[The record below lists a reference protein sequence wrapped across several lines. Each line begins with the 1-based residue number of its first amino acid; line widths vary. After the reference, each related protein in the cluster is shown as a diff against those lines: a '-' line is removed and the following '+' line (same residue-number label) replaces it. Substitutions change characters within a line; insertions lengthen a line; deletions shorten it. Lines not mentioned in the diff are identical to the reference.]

1 MNRTNSPLDE
11 AYATCSGL
19 DLTLKDQSVLESHVQ
34 ASSTPRRLNYI
45 PSKTLHEQNDYY
57 CSEQFNAEN
66 NSFIISEHIN
76 QVQNSNESLENNK
89 QLDQRLG
96 FNYSSGSF
104 NSKGSTVSCYH
115 SVQSNNLD
123 YSKETANP
131 DKLSPLDLRIKSFSD
146 DINLINNRDSGY
158 LVITTDTKTECEIST
173 HIFLSNQ
180 AIPQTKRS
188 NIEKQTGSSFNIQ
201 SILGVTDQFKVFSET
216 TSNTDSNTNDDNIKN
231 NNIEIIDRTKT
242 SNSFFDQFLV
252 GYLQV
257 MNPLLL
263 SSRGIQMQSV
273 ITPPQPV
280 DTTVTIQST
289 NSVSTTLP
297 LNETGTVKFSV
308 KQRAKKLNP
317 TTSMY
322 SITNGM
328 TNRQLDVKNND
339 PIHGSLKQT
348 ERIQQSMKNVYDL
361 SGSSLSSEDDV
372 ITRQRAKTSDVGKTP
387 VILYCPEPSDS
398 KTKVKAMLERN
409 DPCLKYV
416 NDGAAIRNPFAIDRK
431 IQLVHLT
438 SLLFERLVLPNPG
451 ILYNCLETKE
461 YQLMLKM
468 MLIGYNLCILLN
480 FSSKSGVKLDNG
492 TYLCKGCNR
501 TTKRLRPMQQHL
513 LSHSA
518 SKFNLCVKCLKGFND
533 KYDMKRHTRKH
544 TLVRPYVCP
553 ECGRSFSQRCSL
565 EGHRRKIHRI
575 QLNYPPNQR
584 REIVRVCETCGYSCP
599 ELYDMLQHT
608 LNNHPYSNC
617 LPRLQRQLIRYKEKL
632 QSTSLTSDDDNRSS
646 NIRDT
651 LEATRNWSCISPFSN
666 NHNFT

>member
-438 SLLFERLVLPNPG
+438 SLL
-451 ILYNCLETKE
+451 C
-461 YQLMLKM
+461 
-468 MLIGYNLCILLN
+468 
-480 FSSKSGVKLDNG
+480 VKLDNG

-518 SKFNLCVKCLKGFND
+518 I
-533 KYDMKRHTRKH
+533 
-544 TLVRPYVCP
+544 VRPYVCP

>member
-180 AIPQTKRS
+180 AIPQIKRS

-231 NNIEIIDRTKT
+231 NNIEIIDRTKA

-252 GYLQV
+252 GYLQA

-361 SGSSLSSEDDV
+361 SGSSLSNEDDV

-438 SLLFERLVLPNPG
+438 SLL
-451 ILYNCLETKE
+451 C
-461 YQLMLKM
+461 
-468 MLIGYNLCILLN
+468 
-480 FSSKSGVKLDNG
+480 VKLDNG

-599 ELYDMLQHT
+599 KLYDMLQHT
-608 LNNHPYSNC
+608 LNNHPNSNC

-632 QSTSLTSDDDNRSS
+632 QSTSLTSDDDNIYE
-646 NIRDT
+646 IR
-651 LEATRNWSCISPFSN
+651 
-666 NHNFT
+666 

>member
-96 FNYSSGSF
+96 FNYNSGSF

-146 DINLINNRDSGY
+146 DVNLINNRDSGY
-158 LVITTDTKTECEIST
+158 LVITTDAQTECEIST

-180 AIPQTKRS
+180 AIPQAKRS

-252 GYLQV
+252 GYLQA

-263 SSRGIQMQSV
+263 SSRGIQIQSV

-289 NSVSTTLP
+289 TSLSTTLP

-328 TNRQLDVKNND
+328 TNRQLHVKNND

-438 SLLFERLVLPNPG
+438 SLL
-451 ILYNCLETKE
+451 C
-461 YQLMLKM
+461 
-468 MLIGYNLCILLN
+468 
-480 FSSKSGVKLDNG
+480 VKLDNG

-518 SKFNLCVKCLKGFND
+518 I
-533 KYDMKRHTRKH
+533 
-544 TLVRPYVCP
+544 VRPYVCP

-599 ELYDMLQHT
+599 KLYDMLQHT
-608 LNNHPYSNC
+608 LNNHPNSNC

-632 QSTSLTSDDDNRSS
+632 QSTSLTSNDDNGSS
-646 NIRDT
+646 NIRDM
-651 LEATRNWSCISPFSN
+651 LEATRNWSCISPF
-666 NHNFT
+666 

>member
-96 FNYSSGSF
+96 FNYNSGSF

-146 DINLINNRDSGY
+146 DVNLINNRDSGY
-158 LVITTDTKTECEIST
+158 LVITTDAQTECEIST

-180 AIPQTKRS
+180 AIPQAKRS

-252 GYLQV
+252 GYLQA

-263 SSRGIQMQSV
+263 SSRGIQIQSV

-289 NSVSTTLP
+289 TSLSTTLP

-322 SITNGM
+322 SITDGM
-328 TNRQLDVKNND
+328 TNRQLHVKNND

-438 SLLFERLVLPNPG
+438 SLL
-451 ILYNCLETKE
+451 C
-461 YQLMLKM
+461 
-468 MLIGYNLCILLN
+468 
-480 FSSKSGVKLDNG
+480 VKLDNG

-599 ELYDMLQHT
+599 KLYDMLQHT
-608 LNNHPYSNC
+608 LNNHPNSNC

-632 QSTSLTSDDDNRSS
+632 QSTSLTSNDDNGSS
-646 NIRDT
+646 NIRDM
-651 LEATRNWSCISPFSN
+651 LEATRNWSCISPF
-666 NHNFT
+666 

>member
-66 NSFIISEHIN
+66 NSFIIGDHIN

-146 DINLINNRDSGY
+146 DVNLINNRDSGY

-252 GYLQV
+252 GYLQA

-348 ERIQQSMKNVYDL
+348 ERIQESMKNVYDL

-438 SLLFERLVLPNPG
+438 SLL
-451 ILYNCLETKE
+451 C
-461 YQLMLKM
+461 
-468 MLIGYNLCILLN
+468 
-480 FSSKSGVKLDNG
+480 VKLDNG

-518 SKFNLCVKCLKGFND
+518 I
-533 KYDMKRHTRKH
+533 
-544 TLVRPYVCP
+544 VRPYVCP

-599 ELYDMLQHT
+599 KLYDMLQHT

>member
-76 QVQNSNESLENNK
+76 QVQKSNESLENNK

-146 DINLINNRDSGY
+146 DVNLINNRDSGY

-231 NNIEIIDRTKT
+231 NNIEITDRTKT

-252 GYLQV
+252 GYLQA

-263 SSRGIQMQSV
+263 SSRGIQIQSV
-273 ITPPQPV
+273 ITPQPV

-289 NSVSTTLP
+289 TSVSTTLP

-328 TNRQLDVKNND
+328 TNRQLHVKNND

-438 SLLFERLVLPNPG
+438 SLLF
-451 ILYNCLETKE
+451 
-461 YQLMLKM
+461 
-468 MLIGYNLCILLN
+468 
-480 FSSKSGVKLDNG
+480 
-492 TYLCKGCNR
+492 
-501 TTKRLRPMQQHL
+501 
-513 LSHSA
+513 
-518 SKFNLCVKCLKGFND
+518 
-533 KYDMKRHTRKH
+533 
-544 TLVRPYVCP
+544 VRPYVCP

-599 ELYDMLQHT
+599 KLYDMLQHT
-608 LNNHPYSNC
+608 LNNHPNSNC

-632 QSTSLTSDDDNRSS
+632 QSTSLRSDDDNRSS

-651 LEATRNWSCISPFSN
+651 LGTTRNWSCISPFSN